1 MHYSQTTANF
11 ALYTLVDITD
21 TSVTNPR
28 QSKQGFYQAQNLNSF
43 VQTISLRTQ
52 PDILSVK
59 SLGNKDLKKFNFGS
73 EYKKRK
79 VWKIEFTCENPS
91 AWVREN
97 NPVALLEQDFNM
109 VPVHLGLKENTKFP
123 QPIVDTVSD
132 EYRNTYFTFDQE

>member
-11 ALYTLVDITD
+11 ALYTLIDITD
-21 TSVTNPR
+21 TSVTNPK

-59 SLGNKDLKKFNFGS
+59 SLGNKDLKKFNFGK

-91 AWVREN
+91 AWTRDD
-97 NPVALLEQDFNM
+97 NPIALLEQDFNM
-109 VPVHLGLKENTKFP
+109 IPVHLGLKENTKFP

-132 EYRNTYFTFDQE
+132 EHRNTYFTFEQ

>member
-1 MHYSQTTANF
+1 MHYSTTVAKF
-11 ALYTLVDITD
+11 TLYTLFDITN
-21 TSVTNPR
+21 SKVINP
-28 QSKQGFYQAQNLNSF
+28 KDNKLGFYQAQNLNSF